1 MQFSISASK
10 PKHLY
15 IIIWVEWVLPSEH
28 LKFFSIDR
36 TQQTHSDTPIHNKRS
51 PFPQLSKNCL
61 IDCRTIQCCPK
72 MLMNR
77 SHNCL
82 AGARPGKINF
92 TLVKFTRIQQ
102 LWLVRKDWFLDY
114 SKENLQ
120 LGASLNKQ
128 GNLQQVFWDARGDKK
143 RRGLLH
149 WGE

>member
-1 MQFSISASK
+1 MLASLNICILLSELSEFCPQNTLSSSLSIV
-10 PKHLY
+10 PNRHTRILLY
-15 IIIWVEWVLPSEH
+15 IIRDLPSPNYP
-28 LKFFSIDR
+28 KI
-36 TQQTHSDTPIHNKRS
+36 
-51 PFPQLSKNCL
+51 L